1 MRKSG
6 IYTAVFAAFL
16 MTTTA
21 FAADVTPSVNAQ
33 TADSAIQAPVQKKDV
48 HKKDGHKKDGHKSV
62 EKKKSVRK
70 EVTTAPSQ
78 TQIKDVGYESALA
91 LFRSYYGDNVRIKSI
106 GYEGKHR
113 PYYEI
118 TGYTETAK
126 KEMKVLAETGEII
139 AIKTK
144 EIDGKADSRT
154 LDLSK
159 LIKPEVAVAGAL
171 KKAGDTFQ
179 VAEWEVEIEKDGH
192 PYYEVEMIDDG
203 GRDMK
208 VTTEALT
215 GKIVYAK

>member
-33 TADSAIQAPVQKKDV
+33 SADSAIQAPV

-91 LFRSYYGDNVRIKSI
+91 LFRSYYGDKVRIKSI

-144 EIDGKADSRT
+144 EIDGNADSRT

-192 PYYEVEMIDDG
+192 PYYEVKMIDDG

>member
-1 MRKSG
+1 MKKSG

-21 FAADVTPSVNAQ
+21 FAADVTLSVNAQ
-33 TADSAIQAPVQKKDV
+33 TADSAIQAPV
-48 HKKDGHKKDGHKSV
+48 HKKDGHKKDDHKSV

-144 EIDGKADSRT
+144 EIDGNADSRT
-154 LDLSK
+154 LNLSK

>member
-16 MTTTA
+16 MTATA

-33 TADSAIQAPVQKKDV
+33 TADSAIQAPV
-48 HKKDGHKKDGHKSV
+48 HKKDGHKSV

-113 PYYEI
+113 P
-118 TGYTETAK
+118 
-126 KEMKVLAETGEII
+126 
-139 AIKTK
+139 
-144 EIDGKADSRT
+144 
-154 LDLSK
+154 
-159 LIKPEVAVAGAL
+159 
-171 KKAGDTFQ
+171 
-179 VAEWEVEIEKDGH
+179 
-192 PYYEVEMIDDG
+192 
-203 GRDMK
+203 
-208 VTTEALT
+208 
-215 GKIVYAK
+215 

>member
-21 FAADVTPSVNAQ
+21 FAADVTTSVNAQ
-33 TADSAIQAPVQKKDV
+33 TADSAIQAPV

-144 EIDGKADSRT
+144 EIDGNADSRT

-192 PYYEVEMIDDG
+192 PYYEVKMIDDG

>member
-33 TADSAIQAPVQKKDV
+33 TADSAIQAPV

-144 EIDGKADSRT
+144 EIDGNADSRT
-154 LDLSK
+154 LDLNK

-192 PYYEVEMIDDG
+192 PYYEVKMIDDG

>member
-33 TADSAIQAPVQKKDV
+33 TADSAIQAPV

-70 EVTTAPSQ
+70 EVTTAPFQ

-144 EIDGKADSRT
+144 EIDGNADSRT

-192 PYYEVEMIDDG
+192 PYYEVKMIDDG

>member
-33 TADSAIQAPVQKKDV
+33 TADSVIQAPV
-48 HKKDGHKKDGHKSV
+48 HKKDDHKKDGHKSV

-144 EIDGKADSRT
+144 EIDGNADSRT

-171 KKAGDTFQ
+171 KKAGDTFH

-192 PYYEVEMIDDG
+192 PYYEVKMIDDG

>member
-21 FAADVTPSVNAQ
+21 FAADVTPSVNTQ
-33 TADSAIQAPVQKKDV
+33 TADSAIQAPVQKKN
-48 HKKDGHKKDGHKSV
+48 GHKAEV
-62 EKKKSVRK
+62 QKKKSVKK
-70 EVTTAPSQ
+70 EVTPAPSQ

-144 EIDGKADSRT
+144 EIDGNADSRT
-154 LDLSK
+154 LNLSK
-159 LIKPEVAVAGAL
+159 LIKPEVAVDGAL

>member
-21 FAADVTPSVNAQ
+21 FAADVTSSVNAQ
-33 TADSAIQAPVQKKDV
+33 TADSAIQAPV

-144 EIDGKADSRT
+144 EIDGNADSRT

-192 PYYEVEMIDDG
+192 PYYEVKMIDDG

>member
-1 MRKSG
+1 M
-6 IYTAVFAAFL
+6 
-16 MTTTA
+16 
-21 FAADVTPSVNAQ
+21 
-33 TADSAIQAPVQKKDV
+33 
-48 HKKDGHKKDGHKSV
+48 
-62 EKKKSVRK
+62 
-70 EVTTAPSQ
+70 
-78 TQIKDVGYESALA
+78 GYESALA
-91 LFRSYYGDNVRIKSI
+91 LFRAYYGDNVRIKSI

-144 EIDGKADSRT
+144 EIDGNADSRT
-154 LDLSK
+154 LDLNK

>member
-33 TADSAIQAPVQKKDV
+33 TADSAIQAPV

-144 EIDGKADSRT
+144 EIDGNADSRT
-154 LDLSK
+154 LNLSK

-179 VAEWEVEIEKDGH
+179 VAEWEVEIEKDDH

>member
-33 TADSAIQAPVQKKDV
+33 TADSAIQAPV

-144 EIDGKADSRT
+144 EIDGSADSRT
-154 LDLSK
+154 LDLSQ

-192 PYYEVEMIDDG
+192 PYYEVKMIDDG

>member
-21 FAADVTPSVNAQ
+21 FAADVTPNAQ
-33 TADSAIQAPVQKKDV
+33 TADSAIQAPV

-144 EIDGKADSRT
+144 EIDGNADSRT
-154 LDLSK
+154 LDLNK